1 MPALLDD
8 LDRMR
13 RIDTRGMVAR
23 VLDLP
28 EQCARAA
35 ETGASW
41 SPSSAASTDTNLIV
55 ISGLGS
61 SGLAG
66 DMLSAIGSDHLGV
79 PLIVSRDYR
88 LPGFVDRRTLVVCM
102 SYSGGTEETIETYAE
117 ARKKG
122 ANIACI
128 TSGGRLARMAEEDGV
143 NLLRVPGGLVP
154 RVAIGYM
161 FVSLMFLLERL
172 DLLRPI
178 SGQLEGTISTLK
190 SARDEWQPESPAD
203 ENEAK
208 LLALEL
214 HERIPIFYGSP
225 GVTCITAYRW
235 KCQCNENA
243 KVHAFHNIFPEMNR
257 NEMLGWEL
265 ANLESEAFAA
275 VFIRDPDDSTRL
287 ADRIHITAT
296 LIPRGFMSRTIELRG
311 DSPMER
317 LLWGFLLGDL
327 ASVYLAAL
335 YEIDP
340 SQVTGIDRLK
350 EELAR
355 IP

>member
-1 MPALLDD
+1 MRAVLDD
-8 LDRMR
+8 LDRLK
-13 RIDTRGMVAR
+13 RIDRRGMIAK

-35 ETGASW
+35 EIAADW
-41 SPSSAASTDTNLIV
+41 SPSSTASTDTNLIV

-66 DMLSAIGSDHLGV
+66 DMLAAVGGDHLDV

-88 LPGFVDRRTLVVCM
+88 LPGFVDKRTLVVCM
-102 SYSGGTEETIETYAE
+102 SYSGGTEETIETYSE

-128 TSGGRLARMAEEDGV
+128 TSGGKLARMADEDGV
-143 NLLRVPGGLVP
+143 NLQRVPEGLVP

-172 DLLRPI
+172 ELLRPI
-178 SGQLEGTISTLK
+178 SGRLAGAISALK
-190 SARDEWQPESPAD
+190 PARDDWRPECPAD

-208 LLALEL
+208 LLAFEL

-225 GVTCITAYRW
+225 GVTCATAYRW

-243 KVHAFHNIFPEMNR
+243 KVHAFCNTFPEMNR

-265 ANLESEAFAA
+265 ANLESESFAA
-275 VFIRDPDDSTRL
+275 VFIRDPDDSPHL